1 MTDIWQLDEKKQV
14 DIAEKVSRVFKSG
27 EIDRSDKNLSEALK
41 VLFRKNIS
49 NIFVFITLIIQVN

>member
-1 MTDIWQLDEKKQV
+1 MTDIWQLDENKQV

-41 VLFRKNIS
+41 VLRRKNNYIH
-49 NIFVFITLIIQVN
+49 IYIQKL

>member
-1 MTDIWQLDEKKQV
+1 MTDLWQLDEKKQV
-14 DIAEKVSRVFKSG
+14 DIAEKVSRVLKSG

-49 NIFVFITLIIQVN
+49 NIFVFITLIIQIN

>member
-49 NIFVFITLIIQVN
+49 NNYIILYLYS